1 MSSHLLFEF
10 PGILCQALADA
21 LLDLIYSKIKNQTRL
36 TCKVK
41 FDDNS
46 IDLMKAEDDKDFH

>member
-1 MSSHLLFEF
+1 MFTYNL
-10 PGILCQALADA
+10 G
-21 LLDLIYSKIKNQTRL
+21 YTNKIKNQTRL

-46 IDLMKAEDDKDFH
+46 IDLMKAEDDNNERESMLAL

>member
-1 MSSHLLFEF
+1 MLPIRIEMVLSNEL
-10 PGILCQALADA
+10 
-21 LLDLIYSKIKNQTRL
+21 IKNQTSL

-46 IDLMKAEDDKDFH
+46 IDLMKAEDDNNERMLAL